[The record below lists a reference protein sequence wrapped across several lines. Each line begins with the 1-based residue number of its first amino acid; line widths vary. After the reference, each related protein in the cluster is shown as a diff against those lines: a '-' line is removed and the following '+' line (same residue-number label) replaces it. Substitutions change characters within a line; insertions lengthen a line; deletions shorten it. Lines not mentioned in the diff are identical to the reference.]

1 MMHCLL
7 SVQWLWKNDWQ
18 PWKFENFPRWFV
30 FLAGLSEDGNGNILF
45 IKADSLGEKHI
56 MLLIPSHTNQTIK
69 SKIERI
75 IDRSQEPG

>member
-1 MMHCLL
+1 MF
-7 SVQWLWKNDWQ
+7 NDS
-18 PWKFENFPRWFV
+18 KRMIDNLGNLRRSLDDL

>member
-1 MMHCLL
+1 MF
-7 SVQWLWKNDWQ
+7 NDS
-18 PWKFENFPRWFV
+18 ERMIDNLGNLRTSLDDL
-30 FLAGLSEDGNGNILF
+30 FLADLSEDGNGNILF

>member
-1 MMHCLL
+1 MF
-7 SVQWLWKNDWQ
+7 NDSKRMIDSLGNLR
-18 PWKFENFPRWFV
+18 PSLDDL

>member
-1 MMHCLL
+1 MF
-7 SVQWLWKNDWQ
+7 NDSKRMIDNLGNLR
-18 PWKFENFPRWFV
+18 PSLDDL

>member
-1 MMHCLL
+1 MF
-7 SVQWLWKNDWQ
+7 NDS
-18 PWKFENFPRWFV
+18 ERMIDNLGNLRTSLDDL